1 MTRVPWSLG
10 YQSLNR
16 GFKMKLSRW
25 ILPVLGFLAVEFVRE
40 LVVLNCLGVEPG
52 RMVRDVWCDDG
63 AR

>member
-1 MTRVPWSLG
+1 
-10 YQSLNR
+10 
-16 GFKMKLSRW
+16 MKLSRW